1 MKKWMTTSEAADV
14 LMLKPASMRSILYG
28 FGDVYGLRPTKDAGK
43 HLKWDRMAVTKTAI
57 QRLGDAQITMS
68 ALSGVLDW
76 LNEQRIRT
84 EDPRIG
90 DAYAVL
96 QMLEERYR

>member
-1 MKKWMTTSEAADV
+1 MSKWMTTAEAAEV
-14 LMLKPASMRSILYG
+14 LMIKPASMRSILYN
-28 FGDVYGLRPTKDAGK
+28 FGDVYGLVPNKDSGG
-43 HLKWDRMAVTKTAI
+43 HLRWDRMAVTKTAI
-57 QRLGDAQITMS
+57 RRFGDAQIAMS

-90 DAYAVL
+90 DAYAVI
-96 QMLEERYR
+96 QMLEERYK